1 MSLPRNSNISN
12 WQDQND
18 CDCPKE
24 GTALNLGNR
33 RAWGEGTDQQILDNL
48 KSEMDEHARDLKA
61 RRDQH
66 QTRPQGRPRQGTGLK
81 EVTLGIQAKTEDRP
95 LQEDEPYLT

>member
-48 KSEMDEHARDLKA
+48 TSEMDEHARDLKA

-66 QTRPQGRPRQGTGLK
+66 VPTSRTTSARNWPKRSPTK
-81 EVTLGIQAKTEDRP
+81 PEDRP
-95 LQEDEPYLT
+95 LQEDEPNLT

>member
-24 GTALNLGNR
+24 A
-33 RAWGEGTDQQILDNL
+33 TDQQILDNL
-48 KSEMDEHARDLKA
+48 KSDMDEHARDLQA

-66 QTRPQGRPRQGTGLK
+66 AAMYADLKDDLGKELAKKKSHLAFKQNPRI
-81 EVTLGIQAKTEDRP
+81 VRCNKTNEAVE
-95 LQEDEPYLT
+95 QMIDEIT